1 MSEVVQE
8 KTGLGN
14 YFVANYP
21 PFSAWKPTYLADARA
36 ALQGPPKPNT
46 PLGLYLHIP
55 FCRKR
60 CKFCYFRVYTDKN
73 ARDVETYI
81 AALLK
86 EVAIYAQQPIVGGR
100 TLKYV
105 YFGGGTPSYLSA
117 SQLRSLMTRLQAV
130 LPWKGAEE
138 VTFECEPGTLQQH
151 KLETLKELGVTR
163 LSLGIENFD
172 DEILEE
178 NGRAHLST
186 EIFRAYQWA
195 QDLHFDQINID
206 LIAGMVGET
215 WDKWKESVRKTIELG
230 PDSVTIYQ
238 MELPFNTV
246 FSKELKI
253 IGQDEPTTSP
263 VADWPTKR
271 AWVDYA
277 FDEMIRAG
285 YEVSSAY
292 TLVKNRD
299 RCHFVYRDGLW
310 HGADMFGTGVASFGH
325 INGVHVQNVDSWEQY
340 VGFLDKGELPL
351 GRALPISPRQ
361 RLIREMILQLKTGRL
376 ETGYFQ
382 RKFGENILDVFHDGF
397 QTLERSGQ
405 LQISSDKVELTRPGL
420 LQADRLLPAFFEP
433 EYRVS
438 RYT

>member
-1 MSEVVQE
+1 MTDSTQE

-21 PFSAWKPTYLADARA
+21 PFSFWKPAHLPQARA
-36 ALQGPPKPNT
+36 ALDSAPESGT

-73 ARDVETYI
+73 ARDVETYLD
-81 AALLK
+81 ALVK
-86 EVAIYAQQPIVGGR
+86 EVTLYSRLSIVGGR
-100 TLKYV
+100 PLKYV

-117 SQLRSLMTRLQAV
+117 GQLRGLIERLRAA
-130 LPWKGAEE
+130 LPWDGVEE
-138 VTFECEPGTLQQH
+138 VTFECEPGTLQLH
-151 KLETLKELGVTR
+151 KLETLRQLGVTR

-172 DEILEE
+172 PKILEF
-178 NGRAHLST
+178 NGRAHLEE
-186 EIFRAYQWA
+186 EIHRAYGWA
-195 QDLHFDQINID
+195 RGLGFEQINID
-206 LIAGMVGET
+206 LIAGMVGES
-215 WDKWKESVRKTIELG
+215 WDNWRQVVAKTLALA

-238 MELPFNTV
+238 MELPYNTV
-246 FSKELKI
+246 FSRELRMV
-253 IGQDEPTTSP
+253 GQDEPALS

-277 FDEMIRAG
+277 FDTLLAAG

-292 TLVKNRD
+292 TLVKDRR
-299 RCHFVYRDGLW
+299 RCHFVYRDALW

-325 INGVHVQNVDSWEQY
+325 VRGVHVQNVDTWEQY
-340 VGFLDKGELPL
+340 IALLDRGELPL
-351 GRALPISPRQ
+351 GRALPVTPRQ

-376 ETGYFQ
+376 DPAYF
-382 RKFGENILDVFHDGF
+382 RDKFGVDVAGEFAGGF
-397 QTLERSGQ
+397 NR
-405 LQISSDKVELTRPGL
+405 LQEGGYLSVAPNRIEVTRTGL
-420 LQADRLLPAFFEP
+420 LQVDRLLPNFFEP
-433 EYRVS
+433 EHHTT